1 MKNIKENFKLV
12 LIGLVSGVLNGL
24 FGAGGGTVCVPLLTK
39 CKISEKSA
47 HATSVVIMLALSL
60 LSAVIYIVRGDV
72 LISDSYVYLV
82 GGIVGAVVGATLLK
96 KLKTKPIKI
105 IFGAVIIFAAVR
117 MFLK

>member
-1 MKNIKENFKLV
+1 MKNLKENFKLV

-39 CKISEKSA
+39 CKKSA

-60 LSAVIYIVRGDV
+60 LSAVIYVVRGNV
-72 LISDSYVYLV
+72 LISDSFVYLV